1 MAVVHHIVSHPATT
15 DVFQHVFTTPHGPM
29 TMGQIMWTYYFSRMP
44 FWENIAGW
52 IGITILFFMFVFD
65 KLPGFNRHS
74 FEKIKLKKKDLE
86 AWLDTS
92 LYFEITIPKNSQ
104 ATAFQIQQKILKA
117 FHAIYIDPVEGAHNF
132 SSTFGFIYFFQ
143 KLWRIWKVKRSRQI
157 FFSMQ
162 IWAQHPFISFRL
174 QVPGKDFE
182 RVEKAIFNAYP
193 SAEITMLDKDKALE
207 ELTEFPQGFLSYGE
221 TTIEGKFFHRVKTFK
236 DVSSDPVD
244 SIISVMEGL
253 KKGQFMVYNVLVSPS
268 SHYFNQ
274 IIHYL
279 IEEQEQQG
287 AVNQSDKKFA
297 IQKWGAGSELAN
309 SLNSAMIEKMK
320 APLFQTIVSYW
331 TVADNPQ
338 ESKAKLRSIQGTLAE
353 LNQKNMNTLKHRLLF
368 TKQVDNLEK
377 NGWLTDI
384 VAAKPVLRLRR
395 FLLWPFAKFINYG
408 QMISDGELYS
418 FWHLPNTQEETVSSI
433 NLTRFKKLPASQQI
447 RRYPDNF
454 FLSLGKSN
462 FRMQDETPIG
472 IATWDDMKKHIY
484 ILGGTGAGK
493 SETLKTILHSL
504 LQKQGGEKPAM
515 LIVDPKNDFAT
526 DLLTMIPES
535 RKADVIY
542 FNPQRQKDRPLA
554 FPFFSK
560 FSGSKTDEE
569 KLEFLIS
576 IMKRFVQ
583 IDSAYSWGPELE
595 NILRQLFATAYILP
609 EQSLSGLDMLLHQ
622 PEQIGRLIAYLPPRL
637 QNFWSTS
644 ILKRSNNDLAKYLAT
659 TNNKLGKF
667 LDYPEFMNIVDRKEA
682 KISFE
687 DMINTGKIFIANL
700 GSSSEQMKKY
710 YSVYLTAHIAE
721 AIFGQARLASEQR
734 KPTVFVV
741 DEFQRVASDI
751 FETLFSEVRAFNTAL
766 VISNQFMGQLDQRI
780 QKSIESNIA
789 TKIFMR
795 TQSVDD
801 AEIAEKILGG
811 KALVEDIINLPTGTA
826 YIKTLVKG
834 VPQDAMSINI
844 QKTEHHTDNA
854 KETEDYYI
862 SQAMDKYG
870 TPQDDI
876 VWERTAVNS
885 IYYSSDNEEQ
895 FNKAM
900 NKKKTAAAPDRGDIQ
915 SESV

>member
-1 MAVVHHIVSHPATT
+1 MGCALWLNFFNQLPA
-15 DVFQHVFTTPHGPM
+15 
-29 TMGQIMWTYYFSRMP
+29 
-44 FWENIAGW
+44 WEHIAGW
-52 IGITILFFMFVFD
+52 VGIAILFSVFFFD
-65 KLPGFNRHS
+65 KLPSFNHHA
-74 FEKIKLKKKDLE
+74 FEKIKLKSKDVDK
-86 AWLDTS
+86 WLDNTI
-92 LYFEITIPKNSQ
+92 YFEITIPKNSQ

-132 SSTFGFIYFFQ
+132 SSLFNFIYFFQ
-143 KLWRIWKVKRSRQI
+143 KLWRRGKVKRSQTV

-174 QVPGKDFE
+174 RVAKSDFA

-193 SAEITMLDKDKALE
+193 AAEITMLDKSQALE
-207 ELTEFPQGFLSYGE
+207 EVSQFPEGFLAYGE
-221 TTIEGKFFHRVKTFK
+221 TTSQGPFYHRLKTFK
-236 DVSSDPVD
+236 DVSSEPVD
-244 SIISVMEGL
+244 SMVSVMEGL
-253 KKGQFMVYNVLVSPS
+253 KKGEFMVYNVLISPS

-274 IIHYL
+274 ILHYL
-279 IEEQEQQG
+279 IEEQEQMG
-287 AVNQSDKKFA
+287 AVDMGRRRLT
-297 IQKWGAGSELAN
+297 IQKRGSGSELAN
-309 SLNSAMIEKMK
+309 ALNSAMIEKMK
-320 APLFQTIVSYW
+320 APLFQTIISYW
-331 TVADNPQ
+331 TIAETKN
-338 ESKAKLRSIQGTLAE
+338 KAEDKLRSIQGSLSE
-353 LNQKNMNTLKHRLLF
+353 LNQKNMNTLKSKLLF
-368 TKQVDNLEK
+368 TKQVGKLHK
-377 NGWLTDI
+377 KGKLAGI
-384 VAAKPVLRLRR
+384 VNQKPVFKLRR
-395 FLLWPFAKFINYG
+395 FLFWPFGKFKNYG
-408 QMISDGELYS
+408 QKISDGELYS
-418 FWHLPNTQEETVSSI
+418 FWHLPNTQDGTVSSI

-447 RRYPDNF
+447 RRYPNNF
-454 FLSLGKSN
+454 FLSLGHSN
-462 FRMQDETPIG
+462 FRMQEETPIG

-493 SETLKTILHSL
+493 SETLKTILHDL
-504 LQKQGGEKPAM
+504 LQKKNGEQPAL

-526 DLLTMIPES
+526 DLLTMIPEN
-535 RKADVIY
+535 RKADVVY

-560 FSGSKTDEE
+560 FSGQKTDDE

-583 IDSAYSWGPELE
+583 IDSAFSWGPELE

-609 EQSLSGLDMLLHQ
+609 QQSLSGLDLLLHQ
-622 PEQIGRLIAYLPPRL
+622 PEQIGRMVPYLPPRL
-637 QNFWSTS
+637 QNFWSSS

-667 LDYPEFMNIVDRKEA
+667 LDYPEFMNIVDRQGT

-721 AIFGQARLASEQR
+721 AIFGQARLSSENR

-844 QKTEHHTDNA
+844 RKTEHNTDNA
-854 KETEDYYI
+854 KNIEDYYVT
-862 SQAMDKYG
+862 QTMEKYG
-870 TPQDDI
+870 TPQEDI
-876 VWERTAVNS
+876 LWERTAVNS
-885 IYYSSDNEEQ
+885 IYYSGDNEEQ

-900 NKKKTAAAPDRGDIQ
+900 SQKRTTAEVEDSGSQIQPDDAKPA
-915 SESV
+915 